1 MILLFIGSYFS
12 VLDNY
17 DTNALSLP
25 TSATNNPS
33 NDPTANLQTQVGK
46 SIQVLHTPY
55 VKEYSIPN
63 GTWPNGLLV
72 DSNGTVWTVG
82 TRSQNLLK
90 VDPRNGQVLNVYP
103 LKNQDSVSNNRIKS
117 RTGVMMVW
125 AMVEGKDGS
134 IWFSQ
139 SDSSNPLWRFD
150 RNTSKF
156 EIFRTISSAPF
167 QMKVEERTG
176 NIWFTTFASG
186 NIGVIQR
193 VKTNTSSITDS
204 SNYQINEF
212 SLGKASYPSGLF
224 LDGDSLWVTETL
236 DDKIIKLRI
245 VTDIHGKVIDLVKLT
260 EISGKGKKDLFS
272 APYDVVRLGNSL
284 WVTEHDA
291 NFIAKYDLTSNSVT
305 KVAVSN
311 NPHQYISLPFWLKI
325 GPDDKSLWFNEHTG
339 NRISFINTTNMQLTE
354 YEIPTRDP
362 STGYISNVLNFA
374 VDPLDRNRVWFSE
387 YNYDKIGLVDRHIP
401 ISFGI
406 KSNLQD
412 ITISTNNQHKFSPE
426 AINLQIMNEPTNV
439 ESNGNGSDLPKNSIS
454 FKISSSMTPFGSLK
468 NISSEF
474 IPDGLNIASLPK
486 ITPIQL
492 RLSPEQETEIYPGN
506 YTLGVSATDDYVTKT
521 IFLNLIIK

>member
-1 MILLFIGSYFS
+1 MSPFGLTPRFLLLSLMILLFIGSYFS

-150 RNTSKF
+150 RNNSKF
-156 EIFRTISSAPF
+156 EIFQTISSSPF
-167 QMKVEERTG
+167 QMKVEKTTG

-305 KVAVSN
+305 KVASSVYQSS
-311 NPHQYISLPFWLKI
+311 ILV
-325 GPDDKSLWFNEHTG
+325 E
-339 NRISFINTTNMQLTE
+339 NRT
-354 YEIPTRDP
+354 
-362 STGYISNVLNFA
+362 
-374 VDPLDRNRVWFSE
+374 
-387 YNYDKIGLVDRHIP
+387 
-401 ISFGI
+401 
-406 KSNLQD
+406 
-412 ITISTNNQHKFSPE
+412 
-426 AINLQIMNEPTNV
+426 
-439 ESNGNGSDLPKNSIS
+439 
-454 FKISSSMTPFGSLK
+454 
-468 NISSEF
+468 
-474 IPDGLNIASLPK
+474 
-486 ITPIQL
+486 
-492 RLSPEQETEIYPGN
+492 
-506 YTLGVSATDDYVTKT
+506 
-521 IFLNLIIK
+521 